1 MSRYASY
8 QFLKIE
14 VDERIATVTLNRPDA
29 LNAINAD
36 VHRELERIW
45 GDIDTDSEIDAVIVT
60 GAGKAFSSGGDV
72 KKMASRF
79 GTHEG
84 LLHALNTPQGTRR
97 VVNGLLDMQQP
108 VVAAVNG
115 DVTGLGATIA
125 LLCDITV
132 MAEDARIGDTHVLA
146 GLVAGDGG
154 AVIWPLLV
162 GPQKAK
168 EFLMT
173 GRLIKGHEAAELGLV
188 NYVRPAEEVL
198 AQARVV
204 AKSLLRQPKWAV
216 RWTKLAVN
224 KWLKQQVNLVLDAG
238 LGYEIAT
245 LFTEDHKEAAMAF
258 AEKRKP
264 QFKGY

>member
-1 MSRYASY
+1 MSRYADY
-8 QFLKIE
+8 QHLTIDVE
-14 VDERIATVTLNRPDA
+14 DRVATVTLNRPDA
-29 LNAINAD
+29 LNAIN
-36 VHRELERIW
+36 VELHRELERIW
-45 GDIDTDSEIDAVIVT
+45 PDIDADPGIDLVIVT
-60 GAGKAFSSGGDV
+60 GAGRAFSSGGDV
-72 KKMASRF
+72 KRMAARA
-79 GTHEG
+79 GTQEG

-97 VVNGLLDMQQP
+97 IVNGLLDMQQP

-125 LLCDITV
+125 LLCDVTV
-132 MAEDARIGDTHVLA
+132 IAEEARIGDTHVLA

-173 GRLIKGHEAAELGLV
+173 GRLIKGREAAELGLA
-188 NYVRPAEEVL
+188 NYVRPADEVMSL
-198 AQARVV
+198 AREIADRI
-204 AKSLLRQPKWAV
+204 ARQPKWAV

-224 KWLKQQVNLVLDAG
+224 KWLKHQVNLILDSG

-245 LFTEDHKEAAMAF
+245 LFTEDHKEAATAF

>member
-1 MSRYASY
+1 MDRYAEF
-8 QFLKIE
+8 QFLIVE
-14 VDERIATVTLNRPDA
+14 VEDRIATVTLNRPEA
-29 LNAINAD
+29 LNAVN
-36 VHRELERIW
+36 VELHRELERIW
-45 GDIDTDSEIDAVIVT
+45 PAIDVDPDIDAVIVT

-72 KKMASRF
+72 KRMAARA

-97 VVNGLLDMQQP
+97 VINGLLDMQQP
-108 VVAAVNG
+108 VIAAVNG

-125 LLCDITV
+125 LMCDITV
-132 MAEDARIGDTHVLA
+132 IAEEARIGDTHVLA

-173 GRLIKGHEAAELGLV
+173 GRLIKGREAAELGLA
-188 NYVRPAEEVL
+188 NYVRPADEVMAKAREL
-198 AQARVV
+198 AEQIV
-204 AKSLLRQPKWAV
+204 RQPKWAV

-224 KWLKQQVNLVLDAG
+224 KWLKHQVNLVLDSG

-245 LFTEDHKEAAMAF
+245 LFTEDHKEAATAF